1 MKKTKMVC
9 TVGPASESEEILTKI
24 MEAGMNASRHN
35 FSHGD
40 HAEHKGRIEMVRK
53 VAKKLNREVA
63 IILDTK
69 GPEIRTGNFE
79 PSKLELQKGSEFTI
93 YVGEEVVGDATKC
106 SVSYDGLANDVKPG
120 NTILIDDGLVG
131 LEVKSVEGNKIICEV
146 MNTGLVGSHKGVNVP
161 GVSVNLP
168 ALTEKDKADLKFG
181 CEMGVNMIAASFVRK
196 VEDVRAIRKVL
207 DENGGK
213 DILICPKIENQE
225 GIDNIDEIIAE
236 SDALMVARGDLG
248 VEIPIE
254 NVPAAQK
261 MMIKKCNEAGIP
273 VITATQM
280 LDSMIRNPRP
290 TRAEVSDVANAIF
303 DGTDAIML
311 SGESANGSYPVEAVR
326 TMARIAE
333 EAEKQLKYEVA
344 VSKATKHIPAIS
356 GVISRAACN
365 AANELHAS
373 AIVSSTQSGATAK
386 RLSQCRPSCPIVA
399 VTPDVTVA
407 RQLAF
412 SWGVYPVVSERLES
426 TDEMMN
432 NSVEIAKENGFVKS
446 GDTVVIAAGVPAA
459 EVGATNLMKVSV
471 VK

>member
-1 MKKTKMVC
+1 MKKTKMIC
-9 TVGPASESEEILTKI
+9 TIGPASENEEILSQI
-24 MEAGMNASRHN
+24 IQAGMNASRHN

-40 HAEHKGRIEMVRK
+40 HEEHGGRIRK
-53 VAKKLNREVA
+53 VKELAKKFNKEIA
-63 IILDTK
+63 IVLDTK

-131 LEVKSVEGNKIICEV
+131 LEVRRVEGNKVICEV

-161 GVSVNLP
+161 GVSIKLP
-168 ALTEKDKADLKFG
+168 ALTEKDEADLKFG
-181 CEMGVNMIAASFVRK
+181 CEIGVNMIAASFVRK

-207 DENGGK
+207 DENGGEN
-213 DILICPKIENQE
+213 ILICPKIENQE
-225 GIDNIDEIIAE
+225 GVDNIDSIIAE
-236 SDALMVARGDLG
+236 SDAIMVARGDLG

-254 NVPAAQK
+254 NVPAVQK
-261 MMIKKCNEAGIP
+261 MIIQKCNKAGIP
-273 VITATQM
+273 VVTATQM

-290 TRAEVSDVANAIF
+290 TRAEVSDVANAIL

-326 TMARIAE
+326 TMAKIAE
-333 EAEKQLKYEVA
+333 ETEKQLQYKVA
-344 VSKATKHIPAIS
+344 TSTATNHVPAIA

-365 AANELHAS
+365 AANELQAA

-386 RLSQCRPSCPIVA
+386 RLSQCRPECPILA
-399 VTPDVTVA
+399 ITPDEVVA
-407 RQLAF
+407 KQLAF
-412 SWGVYPVVSERLES
+412 SWGVYAMVSDRMES
-426 TDEMMN
+426 TDEMMEK
-432 NSVEIAKENGFVKS
+432 SVEIAKGNGFVKA
-446 GDTVVIAAGVPAA
+446 GDTVVMAAGVPVG
-459 EVGATNLMKVSV
+459 EVGATNLMKVTV